1 MKYKDINARSLHS
14 ESSRKR
20 YFLAIS
26 EELNDL
32 HLPLATTG
40 ISDVASVR
48 NEQWEMRNDHKK
60 ESLLGTS
67 CKWQEVNIKLLSFKC
82 GHSYKML
89 GLTSENI

>member
-14 ESSRKR
+14 ESNRKR

-40 ISDVASVR
+40 IFEVASVR
-48 NEQWEMRNDHKK
+48 NEQ
-60 ESLLGTS
+60 
-67 CKWQEVNIKLLSFKC
+67 
-82 GHSYKML
+82 
-89 GLTSENI
+89 